1 MKKSRNIRFFPYED
15 GDPFSEIKKAVPYL
29 LIRDSRI
36 AQMRLFFDFDVRL
49 GGDVN
54 DLDGD
59 GNGAGDVIFISVA
72 FLHIAEEERTVEGE
86 GVFGEKRL
94 AVEEQ
99 LVGFIAV
106 RGQNACDRSKDSVD
120 DEVIAGG
127 EGAVACDEI
136 IGAEDNV
143 TGTVVVNGFV
153 DLDVAALNE
162 IAFVIDVVVGNV
174 LRFFAFLF
182 VFCVFHFFHLLVNSF
197 Y

>member
-59 GNGAGDVIFISVA
+59 GNGDGDVIFISVA

-86 GVFGEKRL
+86 GSIRAKSAKKMSLHISRGEM
-94 AVEEQ
+94 
-99 LVGFIAV
+99 
-106 RGQNACDRSKDSVD
+106 N
-120 DEVIAGG
+120 
-127 EGAVACDEI
+127 
-136 IGAEDNV
+136 
-143 TGTVVVNGFV
+143 
-153 DLDVAALNE
+153 
-162 IAFVIDVVVGNV
+162 
-174 LRFFAFLF
+174 LR
-182 VFCVFHFFHLLVNSF
+182 
-197 Y
+197 